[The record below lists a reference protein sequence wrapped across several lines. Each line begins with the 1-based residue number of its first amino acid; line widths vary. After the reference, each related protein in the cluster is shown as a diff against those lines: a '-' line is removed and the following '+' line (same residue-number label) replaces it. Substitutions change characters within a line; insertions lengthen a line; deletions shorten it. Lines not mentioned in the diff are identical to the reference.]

1 MMHAEIRYLHSPDV
15 EDLKSFQPEMPD
27 TFCIL
32 VQAMIGPSG
41 LPGEESFDFLV
52 CTPKWL
58 AKELETTGR
67 IWGRHYLFVKRYSFD
82 LLWRTIND
90 LCVNTRGNSWQEIGA
105 QLARYGKWEFEDY
118 RPYEKGSE

>member
-15 EDLKSFQPEMPD
+15 EDLESFQPEMPD

-32 VQAMIGPSG
+32 VQAMIGPRG
-41 LPGEESFDFLV
+41 QLGEESFDFLV

-58 AKELETTGR
+58 AKELETTNR
-67 IWGRHYLFVKRYSFD
+67 IWGRHYLFVNRYSYD

-90 LCVNTRGNSWQEIGA
+90 LCVNTINTRGNSWQEIGA

-118 RPYEKGSE
+118 RPYQG